1 MITIEEVL
9 TTRAVTGYYS
19 DDQAAILEGARRDG
33 FGYVG
38 IPLTP
43 GMSGVRQPGEAVS
56 VMLLLSDGQVAL
68 GDCASV
74 QYSGVGGRA
83 NAFSAA
89 IGIEEVAGLSPF
101 IVGRSVDSFR
111 DLDRDAGAMYERSHP
126 AVAYGVSQALLHA
139 AALNG
144 RRTMAEQVQLEY
156 GLTDP
161 LKPVPIFAQSGEGP
175 YDNVDKMIL
184 RQIDVLPH
192 GLINSMDK
200 VGAGAATLLEYVAW
214 VAARVADRRSD
225 PSYCPVL
232 HFDLYGTLGT
242 LRAGDLKEIARDVA
256 RIVEAA
262 SPFHLQ
268 LEGPIDFGEREAQ
281 IEGMAELRAVLRAQ
295 GTDVTI
301 VADEWCNSLA
311 DVRAFVAEGAA
322 DMIQVKTP
330 DLGSVSA
337 VIEAL
342 LHCREHGVRA
352 YAGGTCNETDRSA
365 QVTTHIAVAC
375 GAAQTLA
382 KPGMGVDEGY
392 MIVRNEMS
400 RLLAIAAA
408 RRTP

>member
-1 MITIEEVL
+1 VITIERVL
-9 TTRAVTGYYS
+9 TTRGVTGYYS
-19 DDQAAILEGARRDG
+19 DDQAAILEGASRDG

-38 IPLTP
+38 TPLTP
-43 GMSGVRQPGEAVS
+43 GMFGVRQPGEAVS

-83 NAFSAA
+83 QAFSAA
-89 IGIEEVAGLSPF
+89 TGIEEIERLTPLLLGRP
-101 IVGRSVDSFR
+101 VGSFR
-111 DLDRDAGAMYERSHP
+111 DLDRAAGPAYVQGHP

-139 AALNG
+139 AALAG

-156 GLTDP
+156 ALSNS
-161 LKPVPIFAQSGEGP
+161 LAPVPIFAQSGDGP

-184 RQIDVLPH
+184 RQLDVLPH

-200 VGAGAATLLEYVAW
+200 VGPDGATLLEYVAW
-214 VAARVADRRSD
+214 VAARVQERRPQADYR
-225 PSYCPVL
+225 PVL
-232 HFDLYGTLGT
+232 HFDLYGTLGI
-242 LRAGDLKEIARDVA
+242 LRGGDLKEIASDVA
-256 RIVEAA
+256 RLVEAA

-268 LEGPIDFGEREAQ
+268 VEGPVDLGGRAAQ
-281 IEGMAELRAVLRAQ
+281 IEGMAELRELLRAQ

-301 VADEWCNSLA
+301 VADEWCNSLE
-311 DVRAFVAEGAA
+311 DVRAFIAGDAA

-330 DLGSVSA
+330 DLGSVGA

-342 LHCREHGVRA
+342 LHCRDHGVRA
-352 YAGGTCNETDRSA
+352 YSGGTCNETDRSA
-365 QVTTHIAVAC
+365 QVTTHVAVAC

-400 RLLAIAAA
+400 RLLALAA
-408 RRTP
+408 RSRP